1 MTQNEAS
8 QKKKKKSES
17 QSNSTLPSEPILP
30 AQLTFQ
36 IE

>member
-8 QKKKKKSES
+8 QKKKSES

-30 AQLTFQ
+30 AQFTFQ